1 MYKFNL
7 QSLLNHRKHIE
18 ENLDKELGQIKRT
31 VNREKRRLE
40 SIANEKM
47 NCQQKLQK
55 KQGDGKKINEIIL
68 CFNYLD
74 KLSKD
79 FDKQTRCLQDV
90 EKEYDIKRS
99 ELIEAMKKRK
109 TLDRLKEKEMKAFN
123 YSQMKVEQDMMNEVA
138 ANQFIRKTSQLRQ
151 RKKY

>member
-1 MYKFNL
+1 MYKFSL

-18 ENLDKELGQIKRT
+18 ENLDKELGKIKRA
-31 VNREKRRLE
+31 VNKEKKRLE
-40 SIANEKM
+40 NITKEKIQ
-47 NCQQKLQK
+47 CQQKLQK
-55 KQGDGKKINEIIL
+55 KQGDGKKVNEIIL

-79 FDKQTRCLQDV
+79 IDKQKRCLKDV

-109 TLDRLKEKEMKAFN
+109 TIDRLKEKEMKAFN
-123 YSQMKVEQDMMNEVA
+123 YSEMKVEQDMMNEVA
-138 ANQFIRKTSQLRQ
+138 ANQFIRKTYQSGQ
-151 RKKY
+151 RKKF